1 MSNQRTEQTILV
13 YQKIIEQESKTSTYK
28 FALLRAVID
37 LISAQSPH
45 IEDRDTY
52 VSIPVLLISDKW
64 LFYYWDLI
72 EHKYAQIHSERDLVF
87 KEQLIKLQ
95 TKHHLQNY
103 WDFNREFQKANYTT
117 TLKPDLVSLVKV
129 LNETI
134 IKNPVKYIG
143 TSMGKGYNA
152 LFQVESG
159 RITGN
164 ANGYLDLL
172 KCSPKI
178 IVNKNHF
185 EGLRLYGGLLSGANS
200 IIMNW
205 VDFMYKQ
212 KKRAAKKA
220 NNNEQVVSEL
230 EVDYAKPTPLNILLK
245 SSEVNRETQTIRNF
259 WSEKIKSDT
268 PVFCTWSGAQIKS
281 EKELAIDHA
290 IPFSVIFN
298 NDYWNLV
305 PAKNTVNSSK
315 SDKILS
321 KNQLF
326 ASKNRIFQIWD
337 TYRSAPELSHVFQT
351 QCQISLVKETE
362 ISLENLFQKFVQ
374 INEGFVE
381 LRGMES
387 WGVNQPRSNFYES
400 ALI

>member
-1 MSNQRTEQTILV
+1 MANSTNENILLIF
-13 YQKIIEQESKTSTYK
+13 QKIIEQESKTSTYK

-45 IEDRDTY
+45 IEDRDTH
-52 VSIPVLLISDKW
+52 VAIPVLLISDKW

-87 KEQLIKLQ
+87 KEKLLELQ
-95 TKHHLQNY
+95 TKHQLHNY
-103 WDFNREFQKANYTT
+103 WDFNREFQKVVYTT
-117 TLKPDLVSLVKV
+117 TLKPDLLSLVKI
-129 LNETI
+129 LNDTI

-143 TSMGKGYNA
+143 TSMGEGYNA

-159 RITGN
+159 RTTRN

-178 IVNKNHF
+178 LMNKTHF
-185 EGLRLYGGLLSGANS
+185 EGLRIYGGLLSGTNS

-205 VDFMYKQ
+205 VDFMHKQ
-212 KKRAAKKA
+212 KMRAAHKPNKNA
-220 NNNEQVVSEL
+220 RVVSEL
-230 EVDYAKPTPLNILLK
+230 EVDYAKPTPLSILLK
-245 SSEVNRETQTIRNF
+245 SSEVCRETQAIRNF
-259 WSEKIKSDT
+259 WSEKITSGT
-268 PVFCTWSGAQIKS
+268 PVFCTWSGSQIKS

-290 IPFSVIFN
+290 IPFSVLFN

-326 ASKNRIFQIWD
+326 ASKNRIFEIWA
-337 TYRSAPELSHVFQT
+337 TYQNTPELETIFSS
-351 QCQISLVKETE
+351 QCQISLVKASE
-362 ISLENLFQKFVQ
+362 ITLENLFEKFVQ
-374 INEGFVE
+374 INDGFVE

-387 WGVNQPRSNFYES
+387 WGYSLVK
-400 ALI
+400 

>member
-1 MSNQRTEQTILV
+1 MIYNPFEQTLLIF
-13 YQKIIEQESKTSTYK
+13 QKIIEQESKTSTYK

-45 IEDRDTY
+45 IEDRDTH
-52 VSIPVLLISDKW
+52 VAIPVLLISDKW

-72 EHKYAQIHSERDLVF
+72 EQKYAQIHSERDLVF

-95 TKHHLQNY
+95 TKHQLQNY

-159 RITGN
+159 RTIRN

-172 KCSPKI
+172 NCSPKI
-178 IVNKNHF
+178 LVNKNHF

-212 KKRAAKKA
+212 KKLAAQKA
-220 NNNEQVVSEL
+220 NKNERVVSEL
-230 EVDYAKPTPLNILLK
+230 EVDYAKPTPLSILMK
-245 SSEVNRETQTIRNF
+245 SSEVSRETQVIRNF
-259 WSEKIKSDT
+259 WSEKITSGI
-268 PVFCTWSGAQIKS
+268 PVFCTWSGQPIKD
-281 EKELAIDHA
+281 KDDLAIDHT
-290 IPFSVIFN
+290 IPFSVLFN

-305 PAKNTVNSSK
+305 PAKNTINSSK

-326 ASKNRIFQIWD
+326 ASKNRIFEIWN
-337 TYRSAPELSHVFQT
+337 TYQNTPELATIFSS
-351 QCQISLVKETE
+351 QCQISLVKVAE
-362 ISLENLFQKFVQ
+362 ITLDNLFEKFVQ

-387 WGVNQPRSNFYES
+387 WGYLNP
-400 ALI
+400 

>member
-1 MSNQRTEQTILV
+1 MIKQSTEQTLLIF
-13 YQKIIEQESKTSTYK
+13 QKIIEQESKTSTYK

-45 IEDRDTY
+45 IEDRDTH
-52 VSIPVLLISDKW
+52 VAIPVLLISDKW

-72 EHKYAQIHSERDLVF
+72 ANGYAQIHAGRSLVF
-87 KEQLIKLQ
+87 EERLRALQ
-95 TKHHLQNY
+95 QKYNLQNY
-103 WDFNREFQKANYTT
+103 WDFNREFHKAQYLDN
-117 TLKPDLVSLVKV
+117 LKPEFIALAKG
-129 LNETI
+129 LNDTI

-143 TSMGKGYNA
+143 TSMGQGYNS

-159 RITGN
+159 RTTRN

-172 KCSPKI
+172 NCSPKI
-178 IVNKNHF
+178 LVNKNHF

-212 KKRAAKKA
+212 KKLAAQKA
-220 NNNEQVVSEL
+220 NKNDRVVSEL
-230 EVDYAKPTPLNILLK
+230 EVDYAKPTPLSILLK
-245 SSEVNRETQTIRNF
+245 SSEVSRETQVIRNF
-259 WSEKIKSDT
+259 WSEKITSGI
-268 PVFCTWSGAQIKS
+268 PVFCTWSGQPIKD
-281 EKELAIDHA
+281 KDDLAIDHA
-290 IPFSVIFN
+290 IPFSVLFN

-321 KNQLF
+321 KTQLF
-326 ASKNRIFQIWD
+326 SSKLRLFEIWANYQN
-337 TYRSAPELSHVFQT
+337 TAELSTIFSS
-351 QCQISLVKETE
+351 QCQISLVKEVE

-387 WGVNQPRSNFYES
+387 WGYLNP
-400 ALI
+400 

>member
-1 MSNQRTEQTILV
+1 MANRTNDNILLIF
-13 YQKIIEQESKTSTYK
+13 QKIIEQESKTSTYK

-45 IEDRDTY
+45 IEDRETH
-52 VSIPVLLISDKW
+52 VAIPVLLVSDKW

-95 TKHHLQNY
+95 TKHQLQNY
-103 WDFNREFQKANYTT
+103 WDFNREFQKANYST
-117 TLKPDLVSLVKV
+117 TLKPALVSLVKI

-159 RITGN
+159 KTTRN

-178 IVNKNHF
+178 LVNKNHF
-185 EGLRLYGGLLSGANS
+185 EGLKRYGGLLSGTNS

-205 VDFMYKQ
+205 VDFMEKQ
-212 KKRAAKKA
+212 KQTPTLEDQQAYKIASETSTSYGKK
-220 NNNEQVVSEL
+220 
-230 EVDYAKPTPLNILLK
+230 TPLALLLQ
-245 SSEVNRETQTIRNF
+245 SEAVERQTSIIRNY
-259 WSEKIKSDT
+259 WLQKIKKGQ
-268 PVFCTWSGAQIKS
+268 PVFCTWSGSQIKS

-290 IPFSVIFN
+290 IPFSVLYN

-305 PAKNTVNSSK
+305 PAKNSVNSSK

-326 ASKNRIFQIWD
+326 SAKNRVFEIWT
-337 TYRSAPELSHVFQT
+337 TYQNTPELATIFSS
-351 QCQISLVKETE
+351 QCQISLDKEAE
-362 ISLENLFQKFVQ
+362 ITLENLYEKFVQ

-387 WGVNQPRSNFYES
+387 WGV
-400 ALI
+400 